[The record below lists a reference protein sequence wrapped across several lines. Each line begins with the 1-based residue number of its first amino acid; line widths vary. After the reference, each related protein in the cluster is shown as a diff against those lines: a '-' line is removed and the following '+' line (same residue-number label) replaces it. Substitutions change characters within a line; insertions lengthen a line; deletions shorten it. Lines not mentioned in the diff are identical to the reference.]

1 MFTLFPELVPVYL
14 LAARLRARLA
24 EARSDER
31 GMTTETVIITA
42 VLAGL
47 AIAATAI
54 IVQKVTSK
62 ANSIRTE

>member
-1 MFTLFPELVPVYL
+1 MFMLFPELVPVYL

>member
-1 MFTLFPELVPVYL
+1 MYILFPELIPVFL

-24 EARSDER
+24 EARADQR

-47 AIAATAI
+47 AIAVTAI
-54 IVQKVTSK
+54 IVTKVTNK
-62 ANSIRTE
+62 ANSIRIE